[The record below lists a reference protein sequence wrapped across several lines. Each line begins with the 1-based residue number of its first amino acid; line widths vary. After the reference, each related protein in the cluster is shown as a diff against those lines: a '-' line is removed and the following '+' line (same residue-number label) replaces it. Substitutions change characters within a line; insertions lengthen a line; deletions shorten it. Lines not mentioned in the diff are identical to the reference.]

1 MSDTEAIEA
10 LINDLQWQVD
20 QLRSRGIKDN
30 AGKTY
35 NPAHYK
41 RGLAAAVEAGG
52 TEVVAFVQ
60 RYLYK
65 PPSDGY
71 KRMAAADALD
81 LACESLVQ
89 DESKPY
95 AHLFSDEDRAAAC
108 ERLGPKN
115 IETIEAQR
123 GAHRARIDAARA
135 KLRAKGMPSRLDLD
149 GAIRSR
155 KPGR

>member
-1 MSDTEAIEA
+1 MSDTRAIEA

-20 QLRSRGIKDN
+20 QIRSRGIKDN
-30 AGKTY
+30 AGKNY

-41 RGLAAAVEAGG
+41 RGLAAGVEGGG

-60 RYLYK
+60 RYLHK
-65 PPSDGY
+65 PPSDGF

-81 LACESLVQ
+81 LSCESLVQ

-95 AHLFSDEDRAAAC
+95 AHLFTDEDRAAAC
-108 ERLGPKN
+108 ERLGPH
-115 IETIEAQR
+115 IEAIEAR
-123 GAHRARIDAARA
+123 REAYRARITAARA
-135 KLRAKGMPSRLDLD
+135 RLRAKGLPSRLDLD